1 MADGSIRH
9 ASGVPM
15 LDQMLAG
22 DWMNPE
28 TGARAPKLPF
38 RDIRL
43 METTDGAEEDLIGPL
58 GLGRRIAVV
67 SDANTHDALGERVA
81 KGIRKRGTIDDIVVS
96 FEEATIEAVRVV
108 QEKTRHADAVI
119 AVGSGTLQDLVKYA
133 TYLDGRRFVTFATAA
148 SMNGYT
154 SVTASITEG
163 GFKKSLKAHAPDALF
178 MDIEVAAKAPAFL
191 ARSGLG
197 DCLCRSTAQ
206 VDWRLSKALLGTP
219 YFEVPFL
226 IQAEDEKR
234 LLDAAGGLDKGD
246 KAAIEALYRVLT
258 WAGLGTCFTGT
269 SHHGSMSEHL
279 ISHWID
285 MFAGTD
291 HPGSLHGH
299 QVGYAALSMSRLQ
312 HELLTADRPPRL
324 SPDRVNAAD
333 LIARYGEEIG
343 ALAISEMTGKALDT
357 AGVAKVER
365 LWAEW
370 DAFRAP
376 LLEVMAPTQ
385 TLEAALIACG
395 GYTRA
400 VDTGLPPPVYREA
413 LVRAREIRNRFSI
426 LDIAAMAG
434 VLDGFAER
442 EAFNT

>member
-1 MADGSIRH
+1 MADGSQRFH
-9 ASGVPM
+9 SGVPA

-22 DWMNPE
+22 DWLNPE
-28 TGARAPKLPF
+28 TGERAPKIPF

-67 SDANTHDALGERVA
+67 SDLNTHDALGARVA

-96 FEEATIEAVRVV
+96 FEEATIEAVRDL
-108 QEKTRHADAVI
+108 QDKTRHADAVI

-133 TYLDGRRFVTFATAA
+133 TFLDGRRFVTFATAA

-163 GFKKSLKAHAPDALF
+163 GFKKSLKAHTPDALF
-178 MDIEVAAKAPAFL
+178 MDIDVAAKAPAFL

-197 DCLCRSTAQ
+197 DSLCRSTAQ
-206 VDWRLSKALLGTP
+206 VDWRLSKALNGTP

-226 IQAEDEKR
+226 MQAADEKR
-234 LLDAAGGLDKGD
+234 LLESAGGLDKGD
-246 KAAIEALYRVLT
+246 TKAIEALYRVLT

-285 MFAGTD
+285 MFAGAD

-299 QVGYAALSMSRLQ
+299 QVGVAALSMSRLQ
-312 HELLTADRPPRL
+312 HEILLADHPPRL
-324 SPDRVNAAD
+324 SPDTVNGPD

-343 ALAISEMTGKALDT
+343 ALATSEMKAKALD
-357 AGVAKVER
+357 AAEIKRVER

-370 DAFRAP
+370 DRFRAP
-376 LLEVMAPTQ
+376 LLEVMLPTK
-385 TLEAALIACG
+385 TLHDALAACG
-395 GYTRA
+395 GTTRA
-400 VDTGLPPPVYREA
+400 TDMGLPPPVYREA
-413 LVRAREIRNRFSI
+413 IIRAREIRNRFSI
-426 LDIAAMAG
+426 LDIAALAG
-434 VLDGFAER
+434 VLDSFAER